1 MPRSEDASFEPAWW
15 LRNPH
20 AQTIW
25 GKLARRPGKHR
36 THVERLAAPDGDG
49 LELHH
54 LDPVELDGPRVL
66 LLHGLEGSPRS
77 HYIAGVFGEAQR
89 RGWGA
94 TLLMFRGCGSAAN
107 IARRFYHS
115 GETSDV
121 AFVFETLSRRWPN
134 TRWFFAAVSLGGNVL
149 LKWLGE
155 LGELRSRDIR
165 AAAAVSVPFDL
176 EAGARYISRGF
187 ARVYD
192 RNFLRS
198 LRRKA
203 ITKLERYP
211 DLFEREALDRARSIF
226 DFDDIVTAPVHGFVD
241 AVDYYSRSSSIGFL
255 ERIRVPTLLLSA
267 TDDPFLPSEVLTRV
281 RRLATR
287 NPALM
292 LEFTARGGH
301 VGFVAGKVPWR
312 PFYYAEHRV
321 FRFFDGRDG
330 ASGPDQLRLRIT
342 ELEDR

>member
-1 MPRSEDASFEPAWW
+1 MPRSDDASFEPAWW
-15 LRNPH
+15 LRNAH

-25 GKLARRPGKHR
+25 GKVARRPGKHR
-36 THVERLAAPDGDG
+36 TRSECVTTPDGDS

-54 LDPVELDGPRVL
+54 LDPVASDAPRVL

-77 HYIAGVFGEAQR
+77 HYIAGVFGEARR

-94 TLLMFRGCGSAAN
+94 TLLMFRGCGSAVN

-121 AFVFETLSRRWPN
+121 GFVFEMLSRRWPN
-134 TRWFFAAVSLGGNVL
+134 TQWLLAAVSLGGNVL

-155 LGELRSRDIR
+155 LGELRSPNIR

-176 EAGARYISRGF
+176 EAGARHISHGF

-203 ITKLERYP
+203 ISKLARYP
-211 DLFEREALDRARSIF
+211 DLFDRNALDRARTIF
-226 DFDDIVTAPVHGFVD
+226 DFDDVVTAPVHGFAD

-255 ERIRVPTLLLSA
+255 ENIRVPTLLLSA
-267 TDDPFLPSEVLTRV
+267 GDDPFLPSEVLTRV
-281 RRLATR
+281 KRLSVR
-287 NPALM
+287 NAALV
-292 LEFTARGGH
+292 LEFTRHGGH
-301 VGFVAGKVPWR
+301 VGFVGGKVPWK

-321 FRFFDGRDG
+321 FRFFDDAMERRDHT
-330 ASGPDQLRLRIT
+330 SYD
-342 ELEDR
+342 

>member
-1 MPRSEDASFEPAWW
+1 MPRSDNAPFEPAWW
-15 LRNPH
+15 LRNAH

-25 GKLARRPGKHR
+25 GKVARRPGKHR
-36 THVERLAAPDGDG
+36 TRLECMTAADGDN

-54 LDPVELDGPRVL
+54 LDPVAPDRPRVL

-77 HYIAGVFGEAQR
+77 HYIAGVLGEAQR

-94 TLLMFRGCGSAAN
+94 SLLMFRGCGSVAN
-107 IARRFYHS
+107 MARRFYHS

-121 AFVFETLSRRWPN
+121 SFVFETLSRRWPS
-134 TRWFFAAVSLGGNVL
+134 TQWLLAAVSLGGNVL

-155 LGELRSRDIR
+155 LGELRSPSIR
-165 AAAAVSVPFDL
+165 AAATVSVPFDL
-176 EAGARYISRGF
+176 EAGARHISRGF
-187 ARVYD
+187 ARIYD

-203 ITKLERYP
+203 VAKLDRYP
-211 DLFEREALDRARSIF
+211 DLFDRDALGRARTIF
-226 DFDDIVTAPVHGFVD
+226 DFDDVVTAPVHGFVD

-267 TDDPFLPSEVLTRV
+267 IDDPFLPSEVLARV

-287 NPALM
+287 NPALT
-292 LEFTARGGH
+292 LEFSAHGGH
-301 VGFVAGKVPWR
+301 VGFVAGKVPWK

-321 FRFFDGRDG
+321 FRFFDRAMERRDLTG
-330 ASGPDQLRLRIT
+330 YD
-342 ELEDR
+342 